1 MPIGVDAGVAGQS
14 SDVPPS
20 WPGCPAAATRRE
32 KGQLGRLSTSRPS
45 HLRCNLRASAMFEQA
60 SQARHPAAWLCR
72 LTQPTQLLA
81 RPCVTASASE
91 QLPPLERTSAFEAT
105 AGRLGTPAMGAEQSA
120 PSGAERPLQRSYNGP
135 TYGGVGRDT
144 AVRGSRRNYGLP
156 CSGVGSATGENQQS
170 ERRVDGG
177 VLNRWRSTW
186 DSEIVPMLLASPGLR
201 PITALREMQ
210 RRHQHRLRFGQPL
223 LTRLPTQPELQWSP
237 PHCGHYARGSISD
250 DPLTA
255 QVVTSTSTS
264 CSRIPRI
271 TDCVL
276 DPVLLR

>member
-60 SQARHPAAWLCR
+60 SQARRPAAWLCR

-177 VLNRWRSTW
+177 VLNRWRST
-186 DSEIVPMLLASPGLR
+186 G
-201 PITALREMQ
+201 TAR
-210 RRHQHRLRFGQPL
+210 
-223 LTRLPTQPELQWSP
+223 
-237 PHCGHYARGSISD
+237 
-250 DPLTA
+250 
-255 QVVTSTSTS
+255 S
-264 CSRIPRI
+264 CRCCWP
-271 TDCVL
+271 VL
-276 DPVLLR
+276 DCGRSPRCARCNAATSIGCASANPSLPVFRPNRSCNGRRPTVDITPGVRSPTTL